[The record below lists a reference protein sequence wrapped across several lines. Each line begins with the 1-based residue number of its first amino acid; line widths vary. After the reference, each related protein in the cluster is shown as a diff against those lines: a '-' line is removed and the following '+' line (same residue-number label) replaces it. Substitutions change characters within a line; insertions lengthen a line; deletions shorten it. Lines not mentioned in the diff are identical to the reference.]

1 MVPSTSLL
9 KILVSTTYDIERPNE
24 LRIDVAIRAC
34 AEARFNGWRYRHGGD
49 LAEKTQSIDSAFR
62 GLIRKGADEAPDLS
76 GASVVGP
83 FLS

>member
-1 MVPSTSLL
+1 MAA
-9 KILVSTTYDIERPNE
+9 KAN
-24 LRIDVAIRAC
+24 

-62 GLIRKGADEAPDLS
+62 GLIREGADETPDLS

-83 FLS
+83 FFS